1 MANDKNA
8 NYNSHPYQT
17 NSWVNVALEGNKYQF
32 LKDSR
37 YGTGGYQNGMYI
49 VPHKREDQ
57 NTYDLRKSKSYYN
70 NQYKAILD
78 AHYKPIFKNEAA
90 RTISETTPEQY
101 RVVYEVFKEDADGKG
116 NSLQKTMEQDAGGC
130 KNLGASFLVVNNDTD
145 IDSTIE
151 DVLESRSGVP
161 YAFMITPDMVYQY
174 TTDSFG
180 NLTSLEWYQQDGDK
194 TFNKYGYT
202 SDSSTGFPSSPN
214 NINNDEDVVIVGV
227 NADYWYTRNDGGD
240 VEIVS
245 ENSIGVIPVVRLVED
260 ENPNIIPMPSLY
272 SVARIQHRV
281 FNLDS
286 IITDVSDNQGFSIFT
301 MPSHPDSGVEFGT
314 TKGISYPMESSN
326 KPEFISP
333 DASQLKTLIDL
344 ESSLVNMMYQ
354 AGVVNHLQR
363 FQQSAE
369 SKEIDRA
376 RLNDLLGTF
385 KSQVEEAEEKLMEI
399 FGLYVGYD
407 YEYHVEYSEDFGIS
421 TLSEQID
428 RFLSIDATR
437 VTNSVYTKMEQ
448 DLAQSLFDFEDEEMK
463 DEFLEAIEDERS
475 AVARATQIDTQF

>member
-17 NSWVNVALEGNKYQF
+17 NSWVNVALEHNKYQF

-57 NTYDLRKSKSYYN
+57 NTYDLRKSKSYFN

-78 AHYKPIFKNEAA
+78 AHYKPIFKNKAA
-90 RTISETTPEQY
+90 RTISESTPEQY
-101 RVVYEVFKEDADGKG
+101 RVIYEVFEDDADGKG
-116 NSLQKTMEQDAGGC
+116 NSIQKTMEQAAGCC
-130 KNLGASFLVVNNDTD
+130 KNLGASFLVVNNDTE

-151 DVLESRSGVP
+151 DVLESRMGVP
-161 YAFMITPDMVYQY
+161 YAFIITPDMVSQY

-194 TFNKYGYT
+194 TFDKYGDT
-202 SDSSTGFPSSPN
+202 GDGTNGFPVSPN
-214 NINNDEDVVIVGV
+214 SIDSDNDVMIVGV
-227 NADYWYTRNDGGD
+227 NVDYWYIRVNGQ
-240 VEIVS
+240 VQIVS
-245 ENSIGVIPVVRLVED
+245 ENAIGVLPVVRLVED
-260 ENPNIIPMPSLY
+260 ENANIIPMPSLY
-272 SVARIQHRV
+272 SVARIQNRI

-344 ESSLVNMMYQ
+344 ENSLVNMMYQ

-385 KSQVEEAEEKLMEI
+385 KTQIEEAEEKLMQI

-407 YEYHVEYSEDFGIS
+407 YEYQVRYSDDFGIS

-437 VTNSVYTKMEQ
+437 VTNAVYTRMEK
-448 DLAQSLFDFEDEEMK
+448 DLADSLFDFKDETMK
-463 DEFLEAIEDERS
+463 EEFLEQIELERS
-475 AVARATQIDTQF
+475 SVQRASQIDNQF